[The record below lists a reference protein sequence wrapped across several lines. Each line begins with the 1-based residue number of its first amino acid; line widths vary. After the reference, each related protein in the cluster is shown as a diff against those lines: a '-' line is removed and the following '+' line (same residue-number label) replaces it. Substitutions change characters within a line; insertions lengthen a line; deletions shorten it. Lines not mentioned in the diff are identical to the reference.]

1 MDQSQ
6 QTFEYRSREDLLI
19 DCSLL
24 ADSDIFDAEAYSAAA
39 GLESSA
45 GAAEHYLIAGWRAGI
60 EPGPHFEGNFLLPYF
75 RTLGLSQPPAITYL
89 MLRSAGWP
97 VYPTRARAE
106 AVASI
111 IRGSNLFDA
120 NAYASR
126 LGNTDL
132 DPALHYVLVG
142 ERMSFA
148 PSASF
153 DPEYYEERYPDIAR
167 ARVSYLLHFI
177 RHGSAEKRR
186 PVSVASQL
194 AFDCSRLD
202 PKRKTVLIVSHQ
214 ASRTG
219 APILAHNIA
228 TQLRTKYNVVVLLL
242 SGGELVPAFEACC
255 AAVIGPLKYDDWHPA
270 EAKFMARRLVESFPI
285 SYAIANSIETRVFI
299 PALANA
305 MFPVVTLVHEF
316 ASYTRP
322 KGAMGEALDWST
334 EVIFS
339 ADITQE
345 SAIQEHLTLSSRKI
359 AVLPQGRCV
368 VPQSHIE
375 SMPAGYAESVRDK
388 IRPRG
393 AEDALIVLG
402 CGTVFIRK
410 GVDVFLSCAAAVMA
424 LKPKRAVRFVWIG
437 QGYDPVRDSAYSS
450 YLAEQIERSGLEGKV
465 DIIDELPDLE
475 PAYSNCDLFLLS
487 SRLDPM
493 PNVAIDAAIHGLPI
507 VCFENASGIA
517 SLLKKRPAAQRTVSS
532 HIWILIRRRARSRF
546 CKRRNCARNRRR
558 PP

>member
-45 GAAEHYLIAGWRAGI
+45 SAAEHYLIAGWRAGI

-202 PKRKTVLIVSHQ
+202 PKRRDSADCQSSGVPNRRPDTCTQHRSPTAHHIQCRRIIAVGR
-214 ASRTG
+214 RTG
-219 APILAHNIA
+219 AGFRSMSARP
-228 TQLRTKYNVVVLLL
+228 LL
-242 SGGELVPAFEACC
+242 
-255 AAVIGPLKYDDWHPA
+255 
-270 EAKFMARRLVESFPI
+270 
-285 SYAIANSIETRVFI
+285 
-299 PALANA
+299 
-305 MFPVVTLVHEF
+305 
-316 ASYTRP
+316 
-322 KGAMGEALDWST
+322 
-334 EVIFS
+334 
-339 ADITQE
+339 
-345 SAIQEHLTLSSRKI
+345 
-359 AVLPQGRCV
+359 
-368 VPQSHIE
+368 
-375 SMPAGYAESVRDK
+375 
-388 IRPRG
+388 
-393 AEDALIVLG
+393 
-402 CGTVFIRK
+402 
-410 GVDVFLSCAAAVMA
+410 
-424 LKPKRAVRFVWIG
+424 
-437 QGYDPVRDSAYSS
+437 
-450 YLAEQIERSGLEGKV
+450 
-465 DIIDELPDLE
+465 DL
-475 PAYSNCDLFLLS
+475 
-487 SRLDPM
+487 
-493 PNVAIDAAIHGLPI
+493 
-507 VCFENASGIA
+507 
-517 SLLKKRPAAQRTVSS
+517 
-532 HIWILIRRRARSRF
+532 
-546 CKRRNCARNRRR
+546 
-558 PP
+558 